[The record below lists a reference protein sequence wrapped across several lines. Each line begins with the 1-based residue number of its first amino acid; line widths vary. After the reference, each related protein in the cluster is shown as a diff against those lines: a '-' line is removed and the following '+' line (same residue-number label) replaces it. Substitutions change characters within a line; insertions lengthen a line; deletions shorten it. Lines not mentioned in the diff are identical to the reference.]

1 MGGLG
6 SIQTSKSEP
15 RSGRGRRAV
24 DCGFRKGPEREP
36 VQDLESDVV
45 GQLLSAAG
53 ADGEDT
59 ERHWWEKETGH
70 TDCGGSDRATSG
82 EVEIGT
88 DGGPAVPSGFLRL
101 SAGEVGAGRSG
112 ASAAAMLAF

>member
-45 GQLLSAAG
+45 GQLLSATS
-53 ADGEDT
+53 ADGENT
-59 ERHWWEKETGH
+59 ESQRGGKKIGH
-70 TDCGGSDRATSG
+70 TDRVGSDRATSG
-82 EVEIGT
+82 EVETGAR
-88 DGGPAVPSGFLRL
+88 GGPAVSSGFLRL
-101 SAGEVGAGRSG
+101 SAG
-112 ASAAAMLAF
+112 